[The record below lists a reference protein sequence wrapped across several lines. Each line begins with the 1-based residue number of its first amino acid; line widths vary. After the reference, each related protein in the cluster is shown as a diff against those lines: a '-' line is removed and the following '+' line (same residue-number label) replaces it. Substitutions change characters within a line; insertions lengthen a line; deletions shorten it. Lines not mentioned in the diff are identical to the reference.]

1 MPTPV
6 AVPPVSNGGSIVASV
21 RALIGGR
28 ATTLALEPRAM
39 DEDMLADQRR
49 LVELVEAEG
58 WDVTDLEISA
68 YDSPWADEDDPEA
81 TVTITARKPYENE
94 GDDEDED
101 SPYRLK

>member
-1 MPTPV
+1 
-6 AVPPVSNGGSIVASV
+6 
-21 RALIGGR
+21 
-28 ATTLALEPRAM
+28 M

-49 LVELVEAEG
+49 LVELIEAEG

-81 TVTITARKPYENE
+81 TVTITARKPYEG
-94 GDDEDED
+94 GDDDGDGEDDE

>member
-1 MPTPV
+1 
-6 AVPPVSNGGSIVASV
+6 
-21 RALIGGR
+21 
-28 ATTLALEPRAM
+28 M

-49 LVELVEAEG
+49 LVELIEAEG

-81 TVTITARKPYENE
+81 TVTITARKPYEGE
-94 GDDEDED
+94 DGGDGDDE